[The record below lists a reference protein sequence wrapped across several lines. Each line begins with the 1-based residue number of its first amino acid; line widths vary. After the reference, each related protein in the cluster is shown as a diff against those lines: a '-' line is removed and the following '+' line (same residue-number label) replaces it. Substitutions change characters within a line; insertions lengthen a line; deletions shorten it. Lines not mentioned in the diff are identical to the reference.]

1 MRAKVRG
8 SEFRVRRFKNKTP
21 SYELMTP
28 KWEEKNMAEKKFN
41 KDMVIGD
48 VLKANPAAIK
58 VIEKY
63 FGTGCFTCP
72 GMKMESISFGAM
84 MHNMDPEV
92 IVKELNELEG

>member
-1 MRAKVRG
+1 MRDLN
-8 SEFRVRRFKNKTP
+8 SEFRTP
-21 SYELMTP
+21 NSEIEGGGL
-28 KWEEKNMAEKKFN
+28 NMAETKFN
-41 KDMVIGD
+41 KDMVIGE

-63 FGTGCFTCP
+63 FGQGCFTCP

-92 IVKELNELEG
+92 IVRELNELEG